1 MNPINKEIV
10 EVGVDATERV
20 SRSYQKFPWGTFL
33 TVNLIVSIAFGG
45 FGFWAGN
52 SGKDESDKKLS
63 EALDFQR
70 KMLAKE
76 YNIKLE
82 EETKEIVYKN
92 DSLTQKVDTLE
103 NFVIGVAKQVN
114 AMKNPANNI
123 INKTNK
129 R

>member
-1 MNPINKEIV
+1 MNPINKETV
-10 EVGVDATERV
+10 EAVTNATERV
-20 SRSYQKFPWGTFL
+20 SRSYHKFPWGTFL

-123 INKTNK
+123 INKTNS

>member
-10 EVGVDATERV
+10 EVGVDATERLAN
-20 SRSYQKFPWGTFL
+20 SYQKTPWGTFL
-33 TVNLIVSIAFGG
+33 TVIIIVAIFFGSL
-45 FGFWAGN
+45 GFWAGN

-82 EETKEIVYKN
+82 EETKQITEEN
-92 DSLTQKVDTLE
+92 ANLTQKVDTLE
-103 NFVIGVAKQVN
+103 NFVIGVAKEVN
-114 AMKNPANNI
+114 AMQKPTNNI

-129 R
+129 Q